1 MGQNTKNAEKKKGW
15 EANGLQVRVGMSGE
29 QKKGDPSTSSNLLK
43 GQGGDRYINLLL
55 EAWGRKEGE
64 GSSLCG
70 WVKQEAL
77 IRHVRAEVI
86 LDVSHAPA
94 GQLVLGQIQA
104 QAAQLE
110 NRGLRFRSL
119 QVLSVHKEK
128 YRLSWVV
135 HDHSGFV
142 FTTQSMQ
149 ALLLVVSM
157 MKLKLGL
164 HRPEGLI
171 ISPFPSGEQQT
182 DNLLYIIAW
191 PKDKIHFLCASYH
204 IPSH

>member
-1 MGQNTKNAEKKKGW
+1 M
-15 EANGLQVRVGMSGE
+15 
-29 QKKGDPSTSSNLLK
+29 DTSICFWRLGVERRGK
-43 GQGGDRYINLLL
+43 
-55 EAWGRKEGE
+55 

-86 LDVSHAPA
+86 LDVSDTPA

-110 NRGLRFRSL
+110 NRGLGFRSLKQPGSKKHYRRRFLNSSEPFILCSEERYL

-135 HDHSGFV
+135 HDHSSFV

-164 HRPEGLI
+164 
-171 ISPFPSGEQQT
+171 
-182 DNLLYIIAW
+182 
-191 PKDKIHFLCASYH
+191 
-204 IPSH
+204 